1 MLDILDGTLDAVEI
15 NGRGR
20 DPSIDWKIEVA
31 TEAQAI
37 AGSLG
42 ARLICA
48 SRVTFNMK
56 HLVTNRDRLS
66 HAATLARGASFTR
79 APEEIQ
85 MMSQA
90 EIGLVKI
97 DENIADADRY
107 IRELGALVPL
117 LAAQGYRTTE
127 IEEILPMLWQ
137 ALHGLQVQRR
147 AIVEMLDGDELPPR
161 IARPV
166 KRARR

>member
-1 MLDILDGTLDAVEI
+1 ML
-15 NGRGR
+15 
-20 DPSIDWKIEVA
+20 
-31 TEAQAI
+31 
-37 AGSLG
+37 
-42 ARLICA
+42 
-48 SRVTFNMK
+48 
-56 HLVTNRDRLS
+56 
-66 HAATLARGASFTR
+66 
-79 APEEIQ
+79 
-85 MMSQA
+85 SQA

-107 IRELGALVPL
+107 IRELGSLVPR
-117 LAAQGYRTTE
+117 LAQNGYPTTE
-127 IEEILPMLWQ
+127 IEEILTMLWQ

>member
-1 MLDILDGTLDAVEI
+1 
-15 NGRGR
+15 
-20 DPSIDWKIEVA
+20 
-31 TEAQAI
+31 
-37 AGSLG
+37 
-42 ARLICA
+42 
-48 SRVTFNMK
+48 
-56 HLVTNRDRLS
+56 
-66 HAATLARGASFTR
+66 
-79 APEEIQ
+79 

-107 IRELGALVPL
+107 IRELGTLVPL

-127 IEEILPMLWQ
+127 IEKILPMLWQ

-161 IARPV
+161 IAQPV